1 MDTIYLLMLALHN
14 LLRWIVLI
22 IGIVATV
29 RAWIGWLGKKEWDE
43 RDRKLGTFFGISFD
57 IQLLLGLLLYF
68 VFSPL
73 MTDTILPNFG
83 AAMQNSELRFFAI
96 EHAAMMILALVFVH
110 LGSVLAKKGKDSLD
124 KYRKA
129 AIFFTLA
136 MLLLL
141 AAIPWFRPLLRFG

>member
-1 MDTIYLLMLALHN
+1 MDTIYLLTLSLHN

-73 MTDTILPNFG
+73 TTETILPNFG

-96 EHAAMMILALVFVH
+96 EHVGMMILALILVH

-124 KYRKA
+124 QHRKA
-129 AIFFTLA
+129 AIFFTIA
-136 MLLLL
+136 MLILL
-141 AAIPWFRPLLRFG
+141 AAIPWFRPLIRFG